1 MFKKVP
7 ATFNSPCGSTHLY
20 AVGKITTMQEA
31 TTFFAITI
39 ITMVAMMGFGW
50 YKARQNPENKGLEPG
65 AILIKFILKYPLTLF
80 ISLQLIAM
88 VSEAALLASI
98 QEKDLNVS
106 ARMTV
111 HMFIALV
118 SALGAFMMT
127 KYIGSFV
134 SVWFLKEPPAKKFG
148 LIVTSLFLAL
158 ISLLFTIGSPI
169 FNLYAMAGSLKQGVQ
184 LEIYMNSVWA
194 SMGLVPDKYVA
205 YLLAKNHLPQDYS
218 PWQNLHPGVMTAL
231 ALSTAHLLI
240 TFWETLVALTLALK
254 NDGIHHAILGEFF
267 DSPPREEAGKKEVK
281 KEEGKKEEEKKEQ
294 KEEKKEEPKE
304 DEKKLKDALKKL
316 FTNYGLKEDKINDF
330 TTKLVPFVFTKDS
343 ASTVANVAK
352 ITNLVHQFD
361 NIKKSGGNVDKLRE
375 DTQKL
380 VSELSNKQLT
390 LPKN

>member
-1 MFKKVP
+1 
-7 ATFNSPCGSTHLY
+7 
-20 AVGKITTMQEA
+20 
-31 TTFFAITI
+31 
-39 ITMVAMMGFGW
+39 MVLTMGFGW

-88 VSEAALLASI
+88 ISEAALLASI

-127 KYIGSFV
+127 KNIGAFV
-134 SVWFLKEPPAKKFG
+134 SAWFLKEPIAKKFG

-184 LEIYMNSVWA
+184 LDIYLNSVAA
-194 SMGLVPDKYVA
+194 SMGLVPEKYVA

-231 ALSTAHLLI
+231 AINVVHLLI
-240 TFWETLVALTLALK
+240 TFWETLVALSLALK

-267 DSPPREEAGKKEVK
+267 DAPPREEKPKDKPKEAP
-281 KEEGKKEEEKKEQ
+281 KKEEEKKEEEK

>member
-1 MFKKVP
+1 
-7 ATFNSPCGSTHLY
+7 
-20 AVGKITTMQEA
+20 MQEA

-39 ITMVAMMGFGW
+39 VAMVAMMGFGW

-88 VSEAALLASI
+88 ISEAALLASI

-127 KYIGSFV
+127 KYIGQFV

-158 ISLLFTIGSPI
+158 ISLLFTVGSPI

-184 LEIYMNSVWA
+184 LDIYLNSVWA
-194 SMGLVPDKYVA
+194 SMGLVPEKYVV
-205 YLLAKNHLPQDYS
+205 YLLAKNHLPTDYS

-240 TFWETLVALTLALK
+240 TIWETLVALTLALK

-267 DSPPREEAGKKEVK
+267 DSPPREEKPKDDK
-281 KEEGKKEEEKKEQ
+281 
-294 KEEKKEEPKE
+294 KKEEPKKE
-304 DEKKLKDALKKL
+304 EPKKEEPKKDDVNESKVKDLVTQMLSFYGVKDEKRDEFAK
-316 FTNYGLKEDKINDF
+316 
-330 TTKLVPFVFTKDS
+330 KLVPYIFDAKDTTGS
-343 ASTVANVAK
+343 VGKIAK
-352 ITNLVHQFD
+352 ITDITTRFETT
-361 NIKKSGGNVDKLRE
+361 KKSNGNTEPLKGQIAD
-375 DTQKL
+375 L
-380 VSELSNKQLT
+380 VKEWTKGSVT

>member
-1 MFKKVP
+1 
-7 ATFNSPCGSTHLY
+7 
-20 AVGKITTMQEA
+20 MQEA
-31 TTFFAITI
+31 TIFFAITI
-39 ITMVAMMGFGW
+39 VAMVAMMGFGW

-205 YLLAKNHLPQDYS
+205 YLLAKNHLPADYS

-267 DSPPREEAGKKEVK
+267 DSPPRAEEKK
-281 KEEGKKEEEKKEQ
+281 KEEKKDEKKEEKKEEEKKE
-294 KEEKKEEPKE
+294 EKQ
-304 DEKKLKDALKKL
+304 DEKNLKEALRKL
-316 FTNYGLKEDKINDF
+316 FVSYGLKEEKINDF

-343 ASTVANVAK
+343 STTVGNVAK
-352 ITNLVHQFD
+352 ITNLVHQFE
-361 NIKKSGGNVDKLRE
+361 NSKKSGANLDKLRE

>member
-1 MFKKVP
+1 
-7 ATFNSPCGSTHLY
+7 
-20 AVGKITTMQEA
+20 
-31 TTFFAITI
+31 
-39 ITMVAMMGFGW
+39 MVAMMGFGW

-127 KYIGSFV
+127 KNIGAFV
-134 SVWFLKEPPAKKFG
+134 SAWFLKEPIAKKFG
-148 LIVTSLFLAL
+148 FIVTSLFLAL

-184 LEIYMNSVWA
+184 LEIYLNSVWA

-218 PWQNLHPGVMTAL
+218 PWQSLHPGVMTAL

-267 DSPPREEAGKKEVK
+267 DSPPRQEDVKKEVK
-281 KEEGKKEEEKKEQ
+281 KEEKKEEEKKE
-294 KEEKKEEPKE
+294 EKKDEPKE
-304 DEKKLKDALKKL
+304 DEKKLKDALKRL

-330 TTKLVPFVFTKDS
+330 TIKLVPFVFTKDS
-343 ASTVANVAK
+343 GTTVANVAK
-352 ITNLVHQFD
+352 ITNLVHQFE
-361 NIKKSGGNVDKLRE
+361 NIKKSGGNMDKLKE

>member
-1 MFKKVP
+1 
-7 ATFNSPCGSTHLY
+7 
-20 AVGKITTMQEA
+20 MQEA

-39 ITMVAMMGFGW
+39 IAMVAMLGFGW
-50 YKARQNPENKGLEPG
+50 YKARQNPENKNLEPG

-80 ISLQLIAM
+80 IALQLIAM
-88 VSEAALLASI
+88 ISEAALLASI
-98 QEKDLNVS
+98 QEKDLNVT

-127 KYIGSFV
+127 KYIGNFV

-148 LIVTSLFLAL
+148 LIVTSSFLAF

-184 LEIYMNSVWA
+184 LEIYLNSVGA
-194 SMGLVPDKYVA
+194 SIGMVPDKYVA
-205 YLLAKNHLPQDYS
+205 YLLAKNHLPVDYS

-267 DSPPREEAGKKEVK
+267 DVPPAKEEKK
-281 KEEGKKEEEKKEQ
+281 KEEKKEEEKKPEEK
-294 KEEKKEEPKE
+294 KEEKKE
-304 DEKKLKDALKKL
+304 DINEKNVKIQLEKL
-316 FTNYGLKEDKINDF
+316 FTLYGLAADKVSSF
-330 TTKLVPFVFTKDS
+330 TSRVAPLVFTKDNT
-343 ASTVANVAK
+343 ASVANVAK
-352 ITNLVHQFD
+352 VVNLLHQFE
-361 NIKKSGGNVDKLRE
+361 NAKKSNANTDKLKE
-375 DTQKL
+375 DVQKL
-380 VSELSNKQLT
+380 VSDLSNKQLT

>member
-1 MFKKVP
+1 
-7 ATFNSPCGSTHLY
+7 
-20 AVGKITTMQEA
+20 MQEA

-39 ITMVAMMGFGW
+39 VAMVAMMGFGW

-88 VSEAALLASI
+88 ISEAALLASI

-127 KYIGSFV
+127 KNIGAFV
-134 SVWFLKEPPAKKFG
+134 SAWFLKEPIAKKFG
-148 LIVTSLFLAL
+148 FIVTSLFLAL

-184 LEIYMNSVWA
+184 LEIYLNSVWA
-194 SMGLVPDKYVA
+194 SMGLVPEKYVA
-205 YLLAKNHLPQDYS
+205 YLLAKNHLPTDYS

-267 DSPPREEAGKKEVK
+267 DAPPREEKPKDKPKEAP
-281 KEEGKKEEEKKEQ
+281 KKEEEKKE
-294 KEEKKEEPKE
+294 EEKKEEKK
-304 DEKKLKDALKKL
+304 DEKQDEKNLREHLTKLLGY
-316 FTNYGLKEDKINDF
+316 YGLKDDKVADF
-330 TTKLVPFVFTKDS
+330 TNKLVPFVFTKDS
-343 ASTVANVAK
+343 TTTVGNVAK
-352 ITNLVHQFD
+352 ITNLVYQFA
-361 NIKKSGGNVDKLRE
+361 NAKKENRNVDKLKE

-380 VSELSNKQLT
+380 INELSNKTLT